1 MPKNQSASQFFDE
14 RSNTKSAFLNDI
26 MDLTYTKKNG
36 TVLKEELNINADEI
50 KNPLRSFE
58 GDYNRIFTLE
68 QDENKQW
75 KRVSLVEKYGMDI
88 LQSSKIIFGRPE
100 VIHELY
106 DLVEEGNLYFYN
118 RGSDVPLQYK
128 FKQKGD
134 TKQYNVMLGA
144 VKDDPRF
151 DAINAERR
159 EQSKDEV
166 ARYEQYLEAEHQ
178 KTVIAGF
185 GNEVKALENARAR
198 AHKVLSVLEPGTLE
212 FLGEAPYTVKPMQ
225 YSGGSKFTPEEMELI
240 VLASCDTAE
249 AAAHTVNKDYVGA
262 TAEELRIQN
271 LSVGIHQDVM
281 IEGRNMA
288 TESMMP
294 VFEKGREIAAELIQQ
309 EMDGNTEKL
318 KQTLMNSLRNHIQS
332 SRDSYT
338 LGITMIRLNEET
350 AKLASFMDSTKFF
363 ADDEEFKAL
372 NEEAKAMG
380 LVAKIYTEGE
390 KAKQELLEAHKNGK
404 FESEKQRLRIV
415 GQIEAER
422 YITARTYQ
430 SISERAKDPDFIK
443 TLKELEELSYTRAQQ
458 STESYN
464 IANVKLYVK
473 QNLEAKQ
480 KESITEFID
489 GMRKEGDASFKE
501 KIQDYMLLTTEG
513 RKLQEIKDPFKMIE
527 AMTKLPKISVANCS
541 TKEIKEWMNDFRDK
555 RANNMSIKDA
565 NQFWLNVKNA
575 VGNDQFEPE
584 LLSSE
589 HSRLIIQQPGEGN
602 TYHAEE
608 VFNALKFESKDMKI
622 SSLADT
628 ERMEMLRD
636 QIAQGNVFFYKR
648 GETVPHR
655 LSLDEEGMPTID
667 EEPVQ
672 ATRPGLWARFANFI
686 TGGRAYREEI
696 KRYEQERALRD
707 TSTVN
712 KRESKV
718 KEELDNYQ
726 KAVQE
731 NKKVK
736 EKASFLKGV
745 ETLSEMSKARE
756 RAHKVLSL
764 DAPEKVSFVGNTPN
778 YVGKAYA
785 IPDAV
790 KGKFTSKDLDAL
802 CLAGITSTKAAEA
815 HMKAG
820 FSKIK
825 GSTPESTVNAFQ
837 THIYNDIL
845 IWGRDNSEVF
855 FPWFDAGRQVA
866 SDALNAYANDQPKQM
881 AELLGNVIKLNVIS
895 CRTDHGVQS
904 NLALANEIAMQAMD
918 MLEKDKALKNNC
930 GIDAKTL
937 AEYKQELKGLHMVG
951 EAYEKNC
958 NAQKKLAEAVK
969 EGRNLTKEESIE
981 IATDMLT
988 YQYLNT
994 VQINTKEQLGNRD
1007 DIMAMTVMY
1016 TQLKVPMNKETGEKL
1031 NPFDPKTFELQ
1042 AAGMTRDYYFSG
1054 AEKIDMDYEIKQLY
1068 TKPSLILKGL
1078 ANETYEHIRELV
1090 QKTEMVANFGEM
1102 FDKMM
1107 EPMKLNK
1114 LINEKSKSKE
1124 FKEVINQ
1131 VAAVRR
1137 AEDEVIELPKEQVQ
1151 QKTVE
1156 KVVTRVQEK
1165 KAEIDQ
1171 PQMPGLH

>member
-1 MPKNQSASQFFDE
+1 
-14 RSNTKSAFLNDI
+14 
-26 MDLTYTKKNG
+26 
-36 TVLKEELNINADEI
+36 
-50 KNPLRSFE
+50 
-58 GDYNRIFTLE
+58 
-68 QDENKQW
+68 
-75 KRVSLVEKYGMDI
+75 
-88 LQSSKIIFGRPE
+88 
-100 VIHELY
+100 
-106 DLVEEGNLYFYN
+106 
-118 RGSDVPLQYK
+118 
-128 FKQKGD
+128 
-134 TKQYNVMLGA
+134 
-144 VKDDPRF
+144 
-151 DAINAERR
+151 
-159 EQSKDEV
+159 
-166 ARYEQYLEAEHQ
+166 
-178 KTVIAGF
+178 
-185 GNEVKALENARAR
+185 
-198 AHKVLSVLEPGTLE
+198 
-212 FLGEAPYTVKPMQ
+212 
-225 YSGGSKFTPEEMELI
+225 
-240 VLASCDTAE
+240 
-249 AAAHTVNKDYVGA
+249 
-262 TAEELRIQN
+262 
-271 LSVGIHQDVM
+271 
-281 IEGRNMA
+281 
-288 TESMMP
+288 
-294 VFEKGREIAAELIQQ
+294 
-309 EMDGNTEKL
+309 
-318 KQTLMNSLRNHIQS
+318 
-332 SRDSYT
+332 
-338 LGITMIRLNEET
+338 
-350 AKLASFMDSTKFF
+350 
-363 ADDEEFKAL
+363 
-372 NEEAKAMG
+372 
-380 LVAKIYTEGE
+380 
-390 KAKQELLEAHKNGK
+390 
-404 FESEKQRLRIV
+404 
-415 GQIEAER
+415 
-422 YITARTYQ
+422 
-430 SISERAKDPDFIK
+430 
-443 TLKELEELSYTRAQQ
+443 
-458 STESYN
+458 
-464 IANVKLYVK
+464 
-473 QNLEAKQ
+473 
-480 KESITEFID
+480 
-489 GMRKEGDASFKE
+489 
-501 KIQDYMLLTTEG
+501 
-513 RKLQEIKDPFKMIE
+513 
-527 AMTKLPKISVANCS
+527 
-541 TKEIKEWMNDFRDK
+541 
-555 RANNMSIKDA
+555 
-565 NQFWLNVKNA
+565 
-575 VGNDQFEPE
+575 
-584 LLSSE
+584 
-589 HSRLIIQQPGEGN
+589 
-602 TYHAEE
+602 
-608 VFNALKFESKDMKI
+608 
-622 SSLADT
+622 
-628 ERMEMLRD
+628 
-636 QIAQGNVFFYKR
+636 
-648 GETVPHR
+648 
-655 LSLDEEGMPTID
+655 MPTID

-726 KAVQE
+726 KAAQE

-820 FSKIK
+820 VSKIK
-825 GSTPESTVNAFQ
+825 GSTPESTVNALQ

-904 NLALANEIAMQAMD
+904 NLALANEIVMQAMD

-994 VQINTKEQLGNRD
+994 VQINTKEKLGNRD

-1054 AEKIDMDYEIKQLY
+1054 AEKIDMEYEIKQLY

-1090 QKTEMVANFGEM
+1090 QKTEMVANFGKM

-1107 EPMKLNK
+1107 EPMKLNQ

-1124 FKEVINQ
+1124 FNEVINQ
-1131 VAAVRR
+1131 VAAFRR

-1171 PQMPGLH
+1171 PQMPGLR